1 MIFLSRATRNLFFT
15 GKGGVGK
22 TTISCAAAIHFAD
35 RGEKVLLVCTDPASN
50 LDDVLETQVG
60 SVPAPVP
67 GVENLLALNIDPEEA
82 ARQYREKVIGPY
94 RGVLPE
100 SALTSMEEQLSG
112 ACTTEIAAFDE
123 FARLLGSKDVSG
135 QFDRIVFDTAPTG
148 HTLRLLQLPSAWDGF
163 IENNTSGTSCL
174 GPLSGLDA
182 QHQVYKNA
190 IHFLQDGETSTLVLV
205 CRPDEASL
213 SEAARTSAELAELGI
228 NNQQI
233 AINGIFYAEPGDD
246 QTARS
251 LSAQHK
257 KALATCPHA
266 LRKLPRSE
274 LPLLSFA
281 PLGIDKLRQ
290 VFADTQVPVTSTP
303 GRAHPIALPP
313 DFMELCKNIAAGKSG
328 VIMTMGKGGVGK
340 TTLAT
345 KIALYLA
352 EKGHKVHLAT
362 TDPAA
367 HLDFSLGEKNSR
379 LQVSRIDPAEEV
391 KNYTA
396 KVMQEAGS
404 QLDDNGRRLLE
415 EDLRSPCTEEIAVFR
430 AFAGLVDQG
439 SRQFVVLDTA
449 PTGHTLL
456 LLDAA
461 QSYHREVAKKT
472 GQLPDSINQLLPRLR
487 DDSFTKIIIVTLAET
502 TPVQEALLLADDLKR
517 ADIKPF
523 AWVINQ
529 SLLPLS
535 IANPLL
541 AGKQAREYSQVE
553 KILALSAPQ
562 PVFLEAWQPAAGPP
576 HAR

>member
-1 MIFLSRATRNLFFT
+1 M
-15 GKGGVGK
+15 
-22 TTISCAAAIHFAD
+22 
-35 RGEKVLLVCTDPASN
+35 LLVCTDPASN

-67 GVENLLALNIDPEEA
+67 GVENLRALNIDPEAA
-82 ARQYREKVIGPY
+82 ARQYRERVIGPY

-135 QFDRIVFDTAPTG
+135 QFDRIIFDTAPTG

-163 IENNTSGTSCL
+163 IESNTSGTSCL

-190 IHFLQDGETSTLVLV
+190 IQFLQDRETSTLILV

-228 NNQQI
+228 NNQQL
-233 AINGIFYAEPGDD
+233 AVNGIFYADSDD
-246 QTARS
+246 DSTASS

-257 KALATCPHA
+257 NALAACPDA

-274 LPLLSFA
+274 LPLLPFA
-281 PLGIDKLRQ
+281 PLGIDRLRQ
-290 VFADTQVPVTSTP
+290 VFAGTPAPVTSTP
-303 GRAHPIALPP
+303 NPADSIALPP
-313 DFMELCKNIAAGKSG
+313 DFQELCKKLAAGKSG

-345 KIALYLA
+345 KVALYLA

-379 LQVSRIDPAEEV
+379 LQVSRIDPAAEV

-430 AFAGLVDQG
+430 AFARLVDQG
-439 SRQFVVLDTA
+439 SKQFVVLDTA

-461 QSYHREVAKKT
+461 RSYHREIAKKT

-487 DDSFTKIIIVTLAET
+487 DDNFTKIIIVTLAET

-541 AGKQAREYSQVE
+541 AKKQAQEYSQVE
-553 KILALSAPQ
+553 KVLALSAPQ
-562 PVFLEAWQPAAGPP
+562 PVYLEAWQPVAGHGDHDTPKTAWRQRAALRG
-576 HAR
+576 AR

>member
-1 MIFLSRATRNLFFT
+1 MLFLSRATRNLFFT

-67 GVENLLALNIDPEEA
+67 GVENLQALNIDPEEA

-123 FARLLGSKDVSG
+123 FARLLGSKDISG
-135 QFDRIVFDTAPTG
+135 QFDRIIFDTAPTG

-163 IENNTSGTSCL
+163 IESNTSGTSCL

-190 IHFLQDGETSTLVLV
+190 IQFLQDRETSTLVLV

-228 NNQQI
+228 NNQQV
-233 AINGIFYAEPGDD
+233 AINGIFHAEPDD
-246 QTARS
+246 DPTARS

-257 KALATCPHA
+257 KALAACPDA
-266 LRKLPRSE
+266 LRKLPKSE

-290 VFADTQVPVTSTP
+290 VFADTPAPVTSTQDP
-303 GRAHPIALPP
+303 ANSATLPP
-313 DFMELCKNIAAGKSG
+313 DFQELCKNLAAGNSG

-345 KIALYLA
+345 KVALYLA
-352 EKGHKVHLAT
+352 AEGHKVHLAT

-396 KVMQEAGS
+396 KVLQEAGS

-430 AFAGLVDQG
+430 AFARLVDQG
-439 SRQFVVLDTA
+439 SKQFVVLDTA

-517 ADIKPF
+517 ANIKPF

-535 IANPLL
+535 IVNPLL
-541 AGKQAREYSQVE
+541 AKKQAQEYSQVE
-553 KILALSAPQ
+553 KVLALSAPQ
-562 PVFLEAWQPAAGPP
+562 PVFLEAWQPTGGSSPI
-576 HAR
+576 